1 MEEMSKRTLSLPKV
15 VPAVA
20 IRDVVMFPGM
30 SLPLS
35 VDREK
40 SIVAIDLALESPGK
54 YVLALSQKAAEIEDP
69 KESDIYHFGVL
80 SQISQ
85 SLKMPDGSIKVFLQ
99 GLVRAKVEKL
109 ELNPMTNAWFA
120 TVDYVEEQEDNSPV
134 VQALMRKVLD
144 EFDHYARVSRRIAV
158 EGVSFLRQI
167 EDPSKLA
174 DTIASNMVVKT
185 EQRQEILEATDIKV
199 RLEKILKLITS
210 EVEILGLEEKIHS
223 KVRAQIEK
231 NQKEYYLNEQMKA
244 IQKELSQKDDF
255 QKEIDAIKAKIK
267 KNGLPPAAKEAA
279 DKEVERL
286 QKMAPFSPEATVS
299 RTYLDWLVNMPWNI
313 TTQDVLDI
321 AEAKKILDEDH
332 FGLDKPKE
340 RILEYI
346 AVSKLTKSLH
356 GPVLCFVGP
365 PGVGKTSL
373 AKSIARAI
381 GRKFVRM
388 SLGGVRDESE
398 IRGHRRTYIGSMP
411 GRIIQGISKAK
422 SSNPVFLLDEID
434 KMGSDWRGDPA
445 AALLELLDP
454 EQNKDFVDHFLDVPY
469 DVSKVMFITTANT
482 LSGIPNTLRD
492 RLEIID
498 FSGYTD
504 YEKHE
509 IADHYLIP
517 KQMKMHGLKEGSLTI
532 AKDAVALIMREYV
545 REAGVR
551 NLEREIGS
559 LCRKAAKMYV
569 ENGGK
574 TIAVTAQN
582 VHEFLGVPKYSNF
595 ATEENGI
602 GIATGLAWTSVG
614 GETLSIEAAKLP
626 GKGQLIL
633 TGMLGNVMKESVRAA
648 LTYAR
653 SRGFGKGINFDHT
666 DFHIHFPE
674 GAVPKDG
681 PSAGITIT
689 TALVS
694 LLLGLPVKKKLAM
707 TGEVTLTGR
716 VLPVGG
722 IKEKFLAA
730 YREGVNT
737 ILFPHT
743 NEKDVSE
750 LPEKV
755 RKELTLIPVKHMDEV
770 LPLALEGYKAPK
782 AAAQAASAAKPAK
795 KTAAKKGAV
804 RAAIQKHASAKVRPA
819 QSVKT
824 AKRAAHPARKSAAK
838 SAVRRALAQV
848 ATQLKAKAKA
858 KTKTRAAARRKK

>member
-1 MEEMSKRTLSLPKV
+1 MEETKKRTLSLPQV

-20 IRDVVMFPGM
+20 IRDVVMYPGM

-35 VDREK
+35 VNRQK

-54 YVLALSQKAAEIEDP
+54 YVLALSQKSAEIDEP
-69 KESDIYHFGVL
+69 KVEDIYQFGVL
-80 SQISQ
+80 SEITQ
-85 SLKMPDGSIKVFLQ
+85 SLKMPDGSVKVFLQ
-99 GLVRAKVEKL
+99 GLVRAKVEQL
-109 ELNPMTNAWFA
+109 DLNPLTNTWFA
-120 TVDYVEEQEDNSPV
+120 SVQYIEEQEDRSPV
-134 VQALMRKVLD
+134 VQALMRKVVD
-144 EFDHYARVSRRIAV
+144 EFENYARASQRMAV
-158 EGVSFLRQI
+158 EGVSFLRNI

-174 DTIASNMVVKT
+174 DTIASNMMVKT
-185 EQRQEILEATDIKV
+185 EQRQEILETTDIKA

-210 EVEILGLEEKIHS
+210 EVEILGLEEKIHN

-255 QKEIDAIKAKIK
+255 QKELDGIRAKIK

-279 DKEVERL
+279 EKEVDRL
-286 QKMAPFSPEATVS
+286 QKMQPFSPEATVA
-299 RTYLDWLVNMPWNI
+299 RTFLDWLVNMPWNI
-313 TTQDVLDI
+313 TTKDVLDI
-321 AEAKKILDEDH
+321 NEAKKVLDEDH

-346 AVSKLTKSLH
+346 AVSKLTEGLR

-469 DVSKVMFITTANT
+469 DVSKVMFITTANS
-482 LSGIPNTLRD
+482 LSSIPNTLRD

-509 IADHYLIP
+509 IVDNYLIP
-517 KQMKMHGLKEGSLTI
+517 KQMKLHGLKKGSLEI
-532 AKDAVALIMREYV
+532 SKDAVALMMREYV

-551 NLEREIGS
+551 NLDREIGT
-559 LCRKAAKMYV
+559 LCRKAAKKYV

-574 TIAVTAQN
+574 KISIDVKN
-582 VHEFLGVPKYSNF
+582 LHDFLGVPKYSNF

-614 GETLSIEAAKLP
+614 GETLSIEATKLP
-626 GKGQLIL
+626 GKGGLIL

-653 SRGFGKGINFDHT
+653 SRGIGKKLDFDHT

-689 TALVS
+689 SALVS
-694 LLLGLPVKKKLAM
+694 LLLGIPVKKNLAM
-707 TGEVTLTGR
+707 TGEVTITGR

-730 YREGVNT
+730 YREGVKT

-750 LPEKV
+750 IPEKV

-770 LPLALEGYKAPK
+770 LPLALEGYKASADKKPSAKKTVKK
-782 AAAQAASAAKPAK
+782 ATAKTAKKVAVKKPAK
-795 KTAAKKGAV
+795 KTVKKTLKKAV
-804 RAAIQKHASAKVRPA
+804 KKVVKKPAIKKPVKKVLR
-819 QSVKT
+819 
-824 AKRAAHPARKSAAK
+824 KRK
-838 SAVRRALAQV
+838 
-848 ATQLKAKAKA
+848 
-858 KTKTRAAARRKK
+858 

>member
-1 MEEMSKRTLSLPKV
+1 MPEVTKKMISLPTV
-15 VPAVA
+15 IPAVA

-30 SLPLS
+30 NLPLS
-35 VDREK
+35 VNRPQSVRAVD
-40 SIVAIDLALESPGK
+40 IALDIPEGHH
-54 YVLALSQKAAEIEDP
+54 VLALSQKDADVDNPKAEDMY
-69 KESDIYHFGVL
+69 SFGVV
-80 SQISQ
+80 SEISQ

-99 GLVRAKVEKL
+99 GIVRAKVLRLRWDEAL
-109 ELNPMTNAWFA
+109 GTWFA
-120 TVDYVEEQEDNSPV
+120 TVQYIEEEEDNSPV

-144 EFDHYARVSRRIAV
+144 EFDHYARVSKRIAV

-167 EDPSKLA
+167 EYPSKLA
-174 DTIASNMVVKT
+174 DTIASNMMVKT
-185 EQRQEILEATDIKV
+185 EQRQKILETAPVKE
-199 RLEKILKLITS
+199 RLEEILKLITS

-244 IQKELSQKDDF
+244 IQKELRQKDDF
-255 QKEIDAIKAKIK
+255 QKELDDIRAKIK
-267 KNGLPPAAKEAA
+267 KNGLSAAAKEAA
-279 DKEVERL
+279 EKEVDRL
-286 QKMAPFSPEATVS
+286 QKMQPFSPEATVS
-299 RTYLDWLVNMPWNI
+299 RTFLDWLVNMPWNV
-313 TTQDVLDI
+313 TTKDVLDI
-321 AEAKKILDEDH
+321 KAAKKILDEDH

-346 AVSKLTKSLH
+346 AVSKLTEGLR

-411 GRIIQGISKAK
+411 GRIIQGIGKAK
-422 SSNPVFLLDEID
+422 SANPVFLLDEID

-469 DVSKVMFITTANT
+469 DVSKVMFITTANS
-482 LSGIPNTLRD
+482 LGGIPNTLRD

-509 IADHYLIP
+509 IADNYLIP
-517 KQMKMHGLKEGSLTI
+517 KQMKQHGLKPGSLEI
-532 AKDAVALIMREYV
+532 EKPAVALIMREYV

-551 NLEREIGS
+551 NLEREIGT
-559 LCRKAAKMYV
+559 LCRKAAKKYV

-574 TIAVTAQN
+574 KISITAKN
-582 VHEFLGVPKYSNF
+582 LHDFLGVPKYANF
-595 ATEENGI
+595 ATEENGV

-614 GETLSIEAAKLP
+614 GETLSIEATKLP

-653 SRGFGKGINFDHT
+653 SRGFGKGVNFDRT

-689 TALVS
+689 SALVS
-694 LLLGLPVKKKLAM
+694 LLSGLPVKKHLAM
-707 TGEVTLTGR
+707 TGEVTITGR

-730 YREGVNT
+730 YREGVKT

-743 NEKDVSE
+743 NEKDVAE

-770 LPLALEGYKAPK
+770 LPLALEGYKGVKQVAKKAVKKAPK
-782 AAAQAASAAKPAK
+782 KSAKKVVKKTVKKSAGKVSRKAAS
-795 KTAAKKGAV
+795 
-804 RAAIQKHASAKVRPA
+804 RH
-819 QSVKT
+819 
-824 AKRAAHPARKSAAK
+824 KRK
-838 SAVRRALAQV
+838 
-848 ATQLKAKAKA
+848 
-858 KTKTRAAARRKK
+858 

>member
-1 MEEMSKRTLSLPKV
+1 MEETKKRTLSLPQV

-20 IRDVVMFPGM
+20 IRDVVMYPGM

-35 VDREK
+35 VNRQK

-54 YVLALSQKAAEIEDP
+54 YVLALSQKSAEIDEP
-69 KESDIYHFGVL
+69 KVEDIYQFGVL
-80 SQISQ
+80 SEITQ
-85 SLKMPDGSIKVFLQ
+85 SLKMPDGSVKVFLQ
-99 GLVRAKVEKL
+99 GLVRAKVEQL
-109 ELNPMTNAWFA
+109 DLNPLTNTWFA
-120 TVDYVEEQEDNSPV
+120 SVQYIEEQEDRSPV
-134 VQALMRKVLD
+134 VQALMRKVVD
-144 EFDHYARVSRRIAV
+144 EFENYARASQRMAV
-158 EGVSFLRQI
+158 EGVSFLRNI

-174 DTIASNMVVKT
+174 DTIASNMMVKT
-185 EQRQEILEATDIKV
+185 EQRQEILETTDIKA

-210 EVEILGLEEKIHS
+210 EVEILGLEEKIHN

-255 QKEIDAIKAKIK
+255 QKELDGIRAKIK

-279 DKEVERL
+279 EKEVDRL
-286 QKMAPFSPEATVS
+286 QKMQPFSPEATVA
-299 RTYLDWLVNMPWNI
+299 RTFLDWLVNMPWNI
-313 TTQDVLDI
+313 TTKDVLDI
-321 AEAKKILDEDH
+321 NEAKKVLDEDH

-346 AVSKLTKSLH
+346 AVSKLTEGLR

-469 DVSKVMFITTANT
+469 DVSKVMFITTANS
-482 LSGIPNTLRD
+482 LSSIPNTLRD

-509 IADHYLIP
+509 IVDNYLIP
-517 KQMKMHGLKEGSLTI
+517 KQMKLHGLKKGSLEI
-532 AKDAVALIMREYV
+532 SKDAVALMMREYV

-551 NLEREIGS
+551 NLDREIGT
-559 LCRKAAKMYV
+559 LCRKAAKKYV

-574 TIAVTAQN
+574 KISIDVKN
-582 VHEFLGVPKYSNF
+582 LHDFLGVPKYSNF

-614 GETLSIEAAKLP
+614 GETLSIEATKLP
-626 GKGQLIL
+626 GKGGLIL

-653 SRGFGKGINFDHT
+653 SRGIGKKLDFDHT

-689 TALVS
+689 SALVS
-694 LLLGLPVKKKLAM
+694 LLLGIPVKKNLAM
-707 TGEVTLTGR
+707 TGE

-730 YREGVNT
+730 YREGVKT

-750 LPEKV
+750 IPEKV

-770 LPLALEGYKAPK
+770 LPLALEGYKASADKKPSAKKTVKK
-782 AAAQAASAAKPAK
+782 ATAKTAKKVAVKKPAK
-795 KTAAKKGAV
+795 KTVKKTLKKAV
-804 RAAIQKHASAKVRPA
+804 KKVVKKPAIKKP
-819 QSVKT
+819 VKKILR
-824 AKRAAHPARKSAAK
+824 KRK
-838 SAVRRALAQV
+838 
-848 ATQLKAKAKA
+848 
-858 KTKTRAAARRKK
+858 

>member
-1 MEEMSKRTLSLPKV
+1 MEEMKKRTLSLPQV

-35 VDREK
+35 VNRQK

-54 YVLALSQKAAEIEDP
+54 YVLALSQKSAEIDEP
-69 KESDIYHFGVL
+69 QVEDIYQFGVL
-80 SQISQ
+80 SEITQ
-85 SLKMPDGSIKVFLQ
+85 SLKMPDGSVKVFLQ

-109 ELNPMTNAWFA
+109 DLNPLTNTWFA
-120 TVDYVEEQEDNSPV
+120 SVQYIEEQEDHSPV
-134 VQALMRKVLD
+134 VQALMRKVVD
-144 EFDHYARVSRRIAV
+144 EFENYARVSQRMAV
-158 EGVSFLRQI
+158 EGVSFLRNI
-167 EDPSKLA
+167 EEPSKLA
-174 DTIASNMVVKT
+174 DTIASNMMVKT
-185 EQRQEILEATDIKV
+185 EQRQEILETTDIKT

-210 EVEILGLEEKIHS
+210 EVEILGLEEKIHN

-255 QKEIDAIKAKIK
+255 QKELDAIRAKIK

-279 DKEVERL
+279 EKEVDRL
-286 QKMAPFSPEATVS
+286 QKMQPFSPEATVA
-299 RTYLDWLVNMPWNI
+299 RTFLDWLVNMPWNI
-313 TTQDVLDI
+313 TTKDVLDI
-321 AEAKKILDEDH
+321 KEAKKILDEDH

-346 AVSKLTKSLH
+346 AVSKLTEGLR

-411 GRIIQGISKAK
+411 GRIIQGISKSK

-469 DVSKVMFITTANT
+469 DVSKVMFITTANS
-482 LSGIPNTLRD
+482 LSSIPNTLRD

-509 IADHYLIP
+509 IVDNYLIP
-517 KQMKMHGLKEGSLTI
+517 KQMKLHGLKKGSLEVS
-532 AKDAVALIMREYV
+532 KDAVALMMREYV

-551 NLEREIGS
+551 NLDREIGT
-559 LCRKAAKMYV
+559 LCRKAAKKYV

-574 TIAVTAQN
+574 KISIDAKN
-582 VHEFLGVPKYSNF
+582 LHDFLGVPKYSNF

-614 GETLSIEAAKLP
+614 GETLSIEATQLP
-626 GKGQLIL
+626 GKGGLIL

-653 SRGFGKGINFDHT
+653 SRGIGKKVDFDHT

-689 TALVS
+689 SALVS
-694 LLLGLPVKKKLAM
+694 LLLGIPVKKNLAM
-707 TGEVTLTGR
+707 TGEVTITGR

-730 YREGVNT
+730 YREGVKT

-750 LPEKV
+750 IPEKV

-782 AAAQAASAAKPAK
+782 AGKTFAKKGKKAVVKKAAK
-795 KTAAKKGAV
+795 KTVKKAAKKTVAKKPV
-804 RAAIQKHASAKVRPA
+804 KKTLVKKAKVLR
-819 QSVKT
+819 
-824 AKRAAHPARKSAAK
+824 KRK
-838 SAVRRALAQV
+838 
-848 ATQLKAKAKA
+848 
-858 KTKTRAAARRKK
+858 

>member
-1 MEEMSKRTLSLPKV
+1 MTEEIKKQTLSLPTV
-15 VPAVA
+15 VPAVV

-40 SIVAIDLALESPGK
+40 SIIAVELALESEGR
-54 YVLALSQKAAEIEDP
+54 YILAVSQKNPDVDNPTENE
-69 KESDIYHFGVL
+69 IYHFGVL
-80 SQISQ
+80 AEITQN
-85 SLKMPDGSIKVFLQ
+85 LKMPDGSIKVFLQ
-99 GLVRAKVEKL
+99 GLARARVKKL
-109 ELNPMTNAWFA
+109 EMNPVTNTWFA
-120 TVDYVEEQEDNSPV
+120 SVEYLEEKDDDSPV

-144 EFDHYARVSRRIAV
+144 EFDHYARVSKRIAV

-167 EDPSKLA
+167 NDPSKLA
-174 DTIASNMVVKT
+174 DTVASNMMVKAAD
-185 EQRQEILEATDIKV
+185 RQAILEAVDIKT

-255 QKEIDAIKAKIK
+255 QKELDAMKAKIK
-267 KNGLPPAAKEAA
+267 KNGLPAHAKEAA
-279 DKEVERL
+279 EKELERL
-286 QKMAPFSPEATVS
+286 AKMAPFSPEATVS
-299 RTYLDWLVNMPWNI
+299 RTYLDWLLNMPWNI
-313 TTQDVLDI
+313 TTKDVLDLKK
-321 AEAKKILDEDH
+321 AKEVLDEDH
-332 FGLDKPKE
+332 YGLEKPKE
-340 RILEYI
+340 RILEYL
-346 AVSKLTKSLH
+346 AVSKLTKSLR
-356 GPVLCFVGP
+356 GPVLCFVGA

-381 GRKFVRM
+381 GRKYVRM

-411 GRIIQGISKAK
+411 GRIIQGLSKAK

-469 DVSKVMFITTANT
+469 DVSKVMFITTANS
-482 LSGIPNTLRD
+482 LAEIPVTLRD
-492 RLEIID
+492 RLEIIE

-504 YEKHE
+504 YEKHD
-509 IADHYLIP
+509 IAAKYLIP
-517 KQMKMHGLKEGSLTI
+517 RQMKLHGMKEGSLEVSR
-532 AKDAVALIMREYV
+532 DAVALIMREYV

-551 NLEREIGS
+551 NLEREIAT
-559 LCRKAAKMYV
+559 LCRKAAKQYV

-574 TIAVTAQN
+574 KIVINAQN
-582 VHEFLGVPKYSNF
+582 LHEYLGVPKYANF
-595 ATEENGI
+595 STEENSV

-614 GETLSIEAAKLP
+614 GETLSIEATKLP

-633 TGMLGNVMKESVRAA
+633 TGMLGTVMKESVRAA

-653 SRGFGKGINFDHT
+653 SRGYGYDVDFDHT
-666 DFHIHFPE
+666 DFHVHFPE

-681 PSAGITIT
+681 PSAGSVIT
-689 TALVS
+689 TAITS
-694 LLLGLPVKKKLAM
+694 LLTGLPVKKKLAM
-707 TGEVTLTGR
+707 TGEVTITGR

-730 YREGVNT
+730 YREGVKT

-743 NEKDVSE
+743 NAKDVAE
-750 LPEKV
+750 LPEQVK
-755 RKELTLIPVKHMDEV
+755 KELTLIPVKNMDEV
-770 LPLALEGYKAPK
+770 LPLALEGWKEYAAKHAKDFAKALAVVGKPVKEQKTAARKAVKKAVKKAQTVKPAAKKRPQPARVKMAK
-782 AAAQAASAAKPAK
+782 AAAKP
-795 KTAAKKGAV
+795 
-804 RAAIQKHASAKVRPA
+804 
-819 QSVKT
+819 
-824 AKRAAHPARKSAAK
+824 
-838 SAVRRALAQV
+838 
-848 ATQLKAKAKA
+848 KAKA
-858 KTKTRAAARRKK
+858 KTTKKAKKRK

>member
-1 MEEMSKRTLSLPKV
+1 MTEEIKKQTLTLPTV
-15 VPAVA
+15 VPAVV

-40 SIVAIDLALESPGK
+40 SIIAVELALESEGR
-54 YVLALSQKAAEIEDP
+54 YILAVSQKNPDIDNPAEN
-69 KESDIYHFGVL
+69 DIYHFGVL
-80 SQISQ
+80 AEITQN
-85 SLKMPDGSIKVFLQ
+85 LKMPDGSIKVFLQ
-99 GLVRAKVEKL
+99 GLARARVKKL
-109 ELNPMTNAWFA
+109 EMNPVTNTWFA
-120 TVDYVEEQEDNSPV
+120 SVEYLEEKDDDSPV

-144 EFDHYARVSRRIAV
+144 EFDHYARVSKRIAV

-167 EDPSKLA
+167 NDPSKLA
-174 DTIASNMVVKT
+174 DTVASNMMVKAAD
-185 EQRQEILEATDIKV
+185 RQAILEAVDIKT

-255 QKEIDAIKAKIK
+255 QKELDSMKAKIK
-267 KNGLPPAAKEAA
+267 KNGLPAHAKEAA
-279 DKEVERL
+279 EKELERL
-286 QKMAPFSPEATVS
+286 AKMAPFSPEATVS
-299 RTYLDWLVNMPWNI
+299 RTYLDWLLNMPWNI
-313 TTQDVLDI
+313 TTKDVLDLKK
-321 AEAKKILDEDH
+321 AKEILDEDH
-332 FGLDKPKE
+332 YGLEKPKE
-340 RILEYI
+340 RILEYL
-346 AVSKLTKSLH
+346 AVSKLTKSLR
-356 GPVLCFVGP
+356 GPVLCFVGA

-381 GRKFVRM
+381 GRKYVRM

-469 DVSKVMFITTANT
+469 DVSKVMFITTANS
-482 LSGIPNTLRD
+482 LAEIPVTLRD
-492 RLEIID
+492 RLEIIE

-504 YEKHE
+504 YEKHD
-509 IADHYLIP
+509 IAAKYLIP
-517 KQMKMHGLKEGSLTI
+517 RQMKLHGMKEGSLEVTRE
-532 AKDAVALIMREYV
+532 AVALIMREYV

-551 NLEREIGS
+551 NLEREIAT
-559 LCRKAAKMYV
+559 LCRKSAKQFV

-574 TIAVTAQN
+574 KIVINAQN
-582 VHEFLGVPKYSNF
+582 LHEYLGVPRYANF
-595 ATEENGI
+595 STEENSV

-614 GETLSIEAAKLP
+614 GETLSIEATKLP

-633 TGMLGNVMKESVRAA
+633 TGMLGTVMKESVRAA

-653 SRGFGKGINFDHT
+653 SRGYGYDVDFDHT
-666 DFHIHFPE
+666 DFHVHFPE

-681 PSAGITIT
+681 PSAGSVIT
-689 TALVS
+689 TAITS
-694 LLLGLPVKKKLAM
+694 LLTGLPVKKKLAM
-707 TGEVTLTGR
+707 TGEVTITGR

-730 YREGVNT
+730 YREGVKT

-743 NEKDVSE
+743 NAKDVAE
-750 LPEKV
+750 LPEQVK
-755 RKELTLIPVKHMDEV
+755 KELKLIPVKHMDEV
-770 LPLALEGYKAPK
+770 LPLALEGWKEY
-782 AAAQAASAAKPAK
+782 SA
-795 KTAAKKGAV
+795 
-804 RAAIQKHASAKVRPA
+804 KHAKDFAK
-819 QSVKT
+819 
-824 AKRAAHPARKSAAK
+824 
-838 SAVRRALAQV
+838 ALAGV
-848 ATQLKAKAKA
+848 GKVVKKKASSKASSKALPKVKKAKALPKA
-858 KTKTRAAARRKK
+858 KAAGKKTKKRK

>member
-1 MEEMSKRTLSLPKV
+1 MEEMKKRTLSLPQV

-20 IRDVVMFPGM
+20 IRDVVMYPGM

-35 VDREK
+35 VNRQK

-54 YVLALSQKAAEIEDP
+54 YVLALSQKSAEVDEP
-69 KESDIYHFGVL
+69 QVEDIYQFGVL
-80 SQISQ
+80 SEITQ
-85 SLKMPDGSIKVFLQ
+85 SLKMPDGSVKVFLQ

-109 ELNPMTNAWFA
+109 DLNPLTNTWFA
-120 TVDYVEEQEDNSPV
+120 SVQYIEEQEDNSPV
-134 VQALMRKVLD
+134 VQALMRKVVD
-144 EFDHYARVSRRIAV
+144 EFENYARVSQRMAV
-158 EGVSFLRQI
+158 EGVSFLRNI
-167 EDPSKLA
+167 EEPSKLA
-174 DTIASNMVVKT
+174 DTIASNMMVKT
-185 EQRQEILEATDIKV
+185 EQRQEILETTDIKT

-210 EVEILGLEEKIHS
+210 EVEILGLEEKIHN

-255 QKEIDAIKAKIK
+255 QKELDAIRAKIK

-279 DKEVERL
+279 EKEVDRL
-286 QKMAPFSPEATVS
+286 QKMQPFSPEATVA
-299 RTYLDWLVNMPWNI
+299 RTFLDWLVNMPWNI
-313 TTQDVLDI
+313 TTKDVLDI
-321 AEAKKILDEDH
+321 DAAKKVLDEDH
-332 FGLDKPKE
+332 FGLEKPKE

-346 AVSKLTKSLH
+346 AVSKLTEGLR

-411 GRIIQGISKAK
+411 GRIIQGISKSK

-469 DVSKVMFITTANT
+469 DVSKVMFITTANS
-482 LSGIPNTLRD
+482 LSSIPNTLRD

-509 IADHYLIP
+509 IVDNYLIP
-517 KQMKMHGLKEGSLTI
+517 KQMKLHGLKKGSLEVS
-532 AKDAVALIMREYV
+532 KDAVALMMREYV

-551 NLEREIGS
+551 NLDREIGT
-559 LCRKAAKMYV
+559 LCRKAAKKYV

-574 TIAVTAQN
+574 KISIN
-582 VHEFLGVPKYSNF
+582 VKNLHDFLGVPKYANF

-614 GETLSIEAAKLP
+614 GETLSIEATQLP
-626 GKGQLIL
+626 GKGGLIL

-653 SRGFGKGINFDHT
+653 SRGIGKKVDFDHT

-689 TALVS
+689 SALVS
-694 LLLGLPVKKKLAM
+694 LLLGIPVKKNLAM
-707 TGEVTLTGR
+707 TGEVTITGR

-730 YREGVNT
+730 YREGVKT

-750 LPEKV
+750 IPEKV

-782 AAAQAASAAKPAK
+782 AGKTFAKKGKKAVVKKAAK
-795 KTAAKKGAV
+795 KTVKKAAKKTVAKKPV
-804 RAAIQKHASAKVRPA
+804 KKTLVKKAKVLR
-819 QSVKT
+819 
-824 AKRAAHPARKSAAK
+824 KRK
-838 SAVRRALAQV
+838 
-848 ATQLKAKAKA
+848 
-858 KTKTRAAARRKK
+858 

>member
-1 MEEMSKRTLSLPKV
+1 MTEEIKKQTLTLPTV
-15 VPAVA
+15 VPAVV

-40 SIVAIDLALESPGK
+40 SIIAVELALESEGR
-54 YVLALSQKAAEIEDP
+54 YILAVSQKNPDIDNPAEN
-69 KESDIYHFGVL
+69 DIYHFGVL
-80 SQISQ
+80 AEITQN
-85 SLKMPDGSIKVFLQ
+85 LKMPDGSIKVFLQ
-99 GLVRAKVEKL
+99 GLARARVKKL
-109 ELNPMTNAWFA
+109 EMNPVTNTWFA
-120 TVDYVEEQEDNSPV
+120 SVEYLEEKDDDSPV

-144 EFDHYARVSRRIAV
+144 EFDHYARVSKRIAV

-167 EDPSKLA
+167 NDPSKLA
-174 DTIASNMVVKT
+174 DTVASNMMVKAAD
-185 EQRQEILEATDIKV
+185 RQAILEAVDIKT

-255 QKEIDAIKAKIK
+255 QKELDSMKAKIK
-267 KNGLPPAAKEAA
+267 KNGLPAHAKEAA
-279 DKEVERL
+279 EKELERL
-286 QKMAPFSPEATVS
+286 AKMAPFSPEATVS
-299 RTYLDWLVNMPWNI
+299 RTYLDWLLNMPWNI
-313 TTQDVLDI
+313 TTKDVLDLKK
-321 AEAKKILDEDH
+321 AKEILDEDH
-332 FGLDKPKE
+332 YGLEKPKE
-340 RILEYI
+340 RILEYL
-346 AVSKLTKSLH
+346 AVSKLTKSLR
-356 GPVLCFVGP
+356 GPVLCFVGA

-381 GRKFVRM
+381 GRKYVRM

-469 DVSKVMFITTANT
+469 DVSKVMFITTANS
-482 LSGIPNTLRD
+482 LAEIPVTLRD
-492 RLEIID
+492 RLEIIE

-504 YEKHE
+504 YEKHD
-509 IADHYLIP
+509 IAAKYLIP
-517 KQMKMHGLKEGSLTI
+517 RQMKLHGMKEGSLEVTRE
-532 AKDAVALIMREYV
+532 AVALIMREYV

-551 NLEREIGS
+551 NLEREIAT
-559 LCRKAAKMYV
+559 LCRKSAKQFV

-574 TIAVTAQN
+574 KIVINAQN
-582 VHEFLGVPKYSNF
+582 LHEYLGVPRYANF
-595 ATEENGI
+595 STEENSV

-614 GETLSIEAAKLP
+614 GETLSIEATKLP

-633 TGMLGNVMKESVRAA
+633 TGMLGTVMKESVRAA

-653 SRGFGKGINFDHT
+653 SRGYGYDVDFDHT
-666 DFHIHFPE
+666 DFHVHFPE

-681 PSAGITIT
+681 PSAGSVIT
-689 TALVS
+689 TAITS
-694 LLLGLPVKKKLAM
+694 LLTGLPVKKKLAM
-707 TGEVTLTGR
+707 TGEVTITGR

-730 YREGVNT
+730 YREGVKT

-743 NEKDVSE
+743 NAKDVAE
-750 LPEKV
+750 LPEQVK
-755 RKELTLIPVKHMDEV
+755 KELKLIPVKHMDEV
-770 LPLALEGYKAPK
+770 LPLALEGWKEYSAKHAKDFAKALAGVGK
-782 AAAQAASAAKPAK
+782 VVK
-795 KTAAKKGAV
+795 KKGPS
-804 RAAIQKHASAKVRPA
+804 KASSKALPKV
-819 QSVKT
+819 K
-824 AKRAAHPARKSAAK
+824 
-838 SAVRRALAQV
+838 
-848 ATQLKAKAKA
+848 KAKALPKA
-858 KTKTRAAARRKK
+858 KAAGKKTKKRK

>member
-1 MEEMSKRTLSLPKV
+1 MTEEMNKTTLSLPTV

-40 SIVAIDLALESPGK
+40 SIAAVELALNTPEK
-54 YVLALSQKAAEIEDP
+54 YILAVSQKNAEIEDP
-69 KESDIYHFGVL
+69 KESDIYHFGVIA
-80 SQISQ
+80 QITQ
-85 SLKMPDGSIKVFLQ
+85 NLKMPDGSMKIFLQ
-99 GLVRAKVEKL
+99 GLARARVTKL
-109 ELNPMTNAWFA
+109 EMNNITGSWFA
-120 TVDYVEEQEDNSPV
+120 TVEYIEEEEDDSPV

-144 EFDHYARVSRRIAV
+144 EFDHYARVSHRIAV

-167 EDPSKLA
+167 NDPSKLA
-174 DTIASNMVVKT
+174 DTVASNMLVKAA
-185 EQRQEILEATDIKV
+185 QRQEILEAVHIKD

-255 QKEIDAIKAKIK
+255 QKELDSLRAKIK

-279 DKEVERL
+279 EKELDRL
-286 QKMAPFSPEATVS
+286 AKMAPFSPEATVS
-299 RTYLDWLVNMPWNI
+299 RTYLDWLVNMPWNK
-313 TTQDVLDI
+313 TTEDVLDLK
-321 AEAKKILDEDH
+321 EAKRILDEDH
-332 FGLDKPKE
+332 FGLEKPKE
-340 RILEYI
+340 RILEYL
-346 AVSKLTKSLH
+346 AVNKLTNSLR
-356 GPVLCFVGP
+356 GPVLCFAGA

-373 AKSIARAI
+373 AKSIARAL

-454 EQNKDFVDHFLDVPY
+454 EQNKEFTDHFLDVPY
-469 DVSKVMFITTANT
+469 DVSKVMFITTANS
-482 LSGIPNTLRD
+482 LANIPSTLRD

-498 FSGYTD
+498 FDGYTE
-504 YEKHE
+504 YEKHD
-509 IADHYLIP
+509 IVDKYLLP
-517 KQMKMHGLKEGSLTI
+517 KQMKMHGLKEGQLEVTH
-532 AKDAVALIMREYV
+532 DAVALLMREYV

-559 LCRKAAKMYV
+559 LCRKAAKMIV
-569 ENGGK
+569 EGAK
-574 TIAVTAQN
+574 KVTVTREN
-582 VHEFLGVPKYSNF
+582 LHDFLGVPRYSNF
-595 ATEENGI
+595 ATEENGV

-653 SRGFGKGINFDHT
+653 SRGYGEGIDFDKT

-681 PSAGITIT
+681 PSAGSVIT
-689 TALVS
+689 TALTS
-694 LLLGLPVKKKLAM
+694 LLTGLPVKKHLAM
-707 TGEVTLTGR
+707 TGEVTITGR
-716 VLPVGG
+716 ILPVGG

-730 YREGVNT
+730 YREGVKT
-737 ILFPHT
+737 ILYPHT

-750 LPEKV
+750 VPERV
-755 RKELTLIPVKHMDEV
+755 RKEMTLIPVKHMDEV
-770 LPLALEGYKAPK
+770 LPLALEGWTEFAAKLAKKAKHKKSAKHSK
-782 AAAQAASAAKPAK
+782 AAKHTAKKASVSRAKKAAKTVRKAHAVKPAKKAAKPAK
-795 KTAAKKGAV
+795 KAV
-804 RAAIQKHASAKVRPA
+804 SA
-819 QSVKT
+819 
-824 AKRAAHPARKSAAK
+824 H
-838 SAVRRALAQV
+838 
-848 ATQLKAKAKA
+848 KAKAK
-858 KTKTRAAARRKK
+858 KRK

>member
-1 MEEMSKRTLSLPKV
+1 MEEMMKRTLSLPKV

-69 KESDIYHFGVL
+69 KENDIYHFGVL
-80 SQISQ
+80 SEITQ

-99 GLVRAKVEKL
+99 GLVRARVEKL
-109 ELNPMTNAWFA
+109 ELNPMTNTWFA
-120 TVDYVEEQEDNSPV
+120 TVEYIEEQEDNSPV

-185 EQRQEILEATDIKV
+185 EQRQEILEATDVKE

-223 KVRAQIEK
+223 QVRAQIEK

-255 QKEIDAIKAKIK
+255 QKELDAIKAKIK

-279 DKEVERL
+279 EKEVERL

-321 AEAKKILDEDH
+321 AAAKKILDEDH

-340 RILEYI
+340 RILEYL
-346 AVSKLTKSLH
+346 AVSKLTEGLR

-373 AKSIARAI
+373 AKSIARAV

-469 DVSKVMFITTANT
+469 DVSKVMFITTANS
-482 LSGIPNTLRD
+482 LSGIPSTLRD

-517 KQMKMHGLKEGSLTI
+517 KQM
-532 AKDAVALIMREYV
+532 
-545 REAGVR
+545 
-551 NLEREIGS
+551 
-559 LCRKAAKMYV
+559 CRKAAKQYV

-574 TIAVTAQN
+574 KITVDAKN
-582 VHEFLGVPKYSNF
+582 LHEYLGVPKYSNF
-595 ATEENGI
+595 AAEENGV

-614 GETLSIEAAKLP
+614 GETLSIEAAKIP

-653 SRGFGKGINFDHT
+653 SRGFGKGVNFDHT

-694 LLLGLPVKKKLAM
+694 LLSGLPVKKKLAM
-707 TGEVTLTGR
+707 TGEVTITGR

-730 YREGVNT
+730 YREGVQT

-755 RKELTLIPVKHMDEV
+755 RQELTLIPVSHMDEV

-782 AAAQAASAAKPAK
+782 ASAGKKASKASRAAAAKKPAGQAAKTAHSKVSKAAARKTPAKAAKSVK
-795 KTAAKKGAV
+795 KTAAKTPKKKG
-804 RAAIQKHASAKVRPA
+804 S
-819 QSVKT
+819 S
-824 AKRAAHPARKSAAK
+824 S
-838 SAVRRALAQV
+838 
-848 ATQLKAKAKA
+848 
-858 KTKTRAAARRKK
+858 RRKR

>member
-1 MEEMSKRTLSLPKV
+1 MEEILRKTLSLPGV

-35 VDREK
+35 VDRPR
-40 SIVAIDLALESPGK
+40 SVMAIELALQAKGK
-54 YVLALSQKAAEIEDP
+54 YVLALSQKSAEVDNPQAE
-69 KESDIYHFGVL
+69 DIYHFGVL
-80 SQISQ
+80 SEITQ
-85 SLKMPDGSIKVFLQ
+85 SLKMPDGSVKVFLQ
-99 GLVRAKVEKL
+99 GLVRARVNRL
-109 ELNPMTNAWFA
+109 EVDPDTNAWFA
-120 TVDYVEEQEDNSPV
+120 AVDYIEEQEDNSPV
-134 VQALMRKVLD
+134 VQALMRKALD
-144 EFDHYARVSRRIAV
+144 EFENYAKVSHRIAV

-174 DTIASNMVVKT
+174 DTIASNMMVKT
-185 EQRQEILEATDIKV
+185 EQRQEILQTTDIKA

-255 QKEIDAIKAKIK
+255 QKELDAIRKKIK
-267 KNGLPPAAKEAA
+267 QNGLPAAAKEAA
-279 DKEVERL
+279 EKEVDRL
-286 QKMAPFSPEATVS
+286 QKMQPFSPEATVS
-299 RTYLDWLVNMPWNI
+299 RTYLDWLVNMPWNQ
-313 TTQDVLDI
+313 TTTDVLDI
-321 AEAKKILDEDH
+321 AAAKKVLDEDH

-346 AVSKLTKSLH
+346 AVSKLTEGLR

-411 GRIIQGISKAK
+411 GRIVQGISKAK
-422 SSNPVFLLDEID
+422 SANPVFLLDEID

-454 EQNKDFVDHFLDVPY
+454 EQNKEFVDHFLDVPY
-469 DVSKVMFITTANT
+469 NVSKVLFITTANS

-517 KQMKMHGLKEGSLTI
+517 KQMKLHGLKPGALEI
-532 AKDAVALIMREYV
+532 AREAVALVMREYV

-551 NLEREIGS
+551 NLEREIGT
-559 LCRKAAKMYV
+559 LCRKAAKQYV
-569 ENGGK
+569 ENGGHK
-574 TIAVTAQN
+574 VTITAKN
-582 VHEFLGVPKYSNF
+582 LHDYLGVPKYANF

-614 GETLSIEAAKLP
+614 GETLSIEVTQLP

-653 SRGFGKGINFDHT
+653 SRGFGKKVNFDRT
-666 DFHIHFPE
+666 DFHFHFPE

-689 TALVS
+689 SALVS
-694 LLLGLPVKKKLAM
+694 LLSGLPVKKHLAM
-707 TGEVTLTGR
+707 TGEVTITGR

-730 YREGVNT
+730 YREGVKT

-743 NEKDVSE
+743 NEKDVAE

-755 RKELTLIPVKHMDEV
+755 RQALTLIPVKHMDEV
-770 LPLALEGYKAPK
+770 LPLALEGYKPV
-782 AAAQAASAAKPAK
+782 QAASAA
-795 KTAAKKGAV
+795 
-804 RAAIQKHASAKVRPA
+804 RPA
-819 QSVKT
+819 RVHRAPAWKTT
-824 AKRAAHPARKSAAK
+824 AKRAPKASKASAPKRSAKRASSKKPRPAAAK
-838 SAVRRALAQV
+838 R
-848 ATQLKAKAKA
+848 
-858 KTKTRAAARRKK
+858 ARRK